1 MRVSPNGKPLRR
13 QLNRGR
19 VRRDQPAG
27 RVQSI
32 GDGRATTGRYP
43 FHVFLQHKALSDCR
57 RDDAI
62 GYDLPFAPV
71 RRFSASRCRCSAVC
85 HLRAPFPSTNAA
97 VGLGNSKSLTQR
109 ATYPIIRSKGP
120 LSKPTTAAQPRRR
133 EPLLMLR
140 VFGRLPVTDSGAH
153 SRAGVGKA
161 SGEETAGGVC
171 AGSGVGLWGFS
182 VDLGA
187 GAPVWNRDDG

>member
-1 MRVSPNGKPLRR
+1 MPESTEPAYISRSSVAILIPEGALPRRRSDSLRPT
-13 QLNRGR
+13 G
-19 VRRDQPAG
+19 AG
-27 RVQSI
+27 DTARCPRPMI
-32 GDGRATTGRYP
+32 
-43 FHVFLQHKALSDCR
+43 
-57 RDDAI
+57 I

-71 RRFSASRCRCSAVC
+71 RRFSASRCRCSAVS

>member
-1 MRVSPNGKPLRR
+1 MSTYRDRRSRSLCLRGISSG
-13 QLNRGR
+13 QAPAMLKANSTRGCG
-19 VRRDQPAG
+19 RDTHD
-27 RVQSI
+27 RS
-32 GDGRATTGRYP
+32 D
-43 FHVFLQHKALSDCR
+43 LALAAAHC
-57 RDDAI
+57 
-62 GYDLPFAPV
+62 
-71 RRFSASRCRCSAVC
+71 FSASRCGCSAVC